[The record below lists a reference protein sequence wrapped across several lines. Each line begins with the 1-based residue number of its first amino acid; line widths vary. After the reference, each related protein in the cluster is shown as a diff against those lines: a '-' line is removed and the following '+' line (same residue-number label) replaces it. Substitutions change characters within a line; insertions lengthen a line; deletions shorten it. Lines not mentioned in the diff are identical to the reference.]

1 MSVRV
6 YKVGGPALEDP
17 GLVGPLADEVRRGDG
32 PAVLV
37 HGGGRAVDRLLAAL
51 HIESRFVEGRRETSP
66 EAMSVVEMV
75 LSGTAN
81 KELAAGLTAAGVP
94 AIGISGRDGGLLRAK
109 LAPGLGCVGTPE
121 HVDPAPLR
129 ALWAA
134 GFLPVVSPVASGP
147 HGEAVNVNA
156 DEAALG
162 IARVVGATT
171 LVYLSDV
178 DGVRIGE
185 RAAESLTPDEARRR
199 IDDGTV
205 AGGMALKVRVA
216 LEASAAGIP
225 EVVIAGKARL
235 LGQFPGTRI
244 VAGKASEER
253 PSQRPSRNGQIP
265 RNPLD
270 RDSSGA

>member
-17 GLVGPLADEVRRGDG
+17 GLVAPLAAEVRRGEG

-37 HGGGRAVDRLLAAL
+37 HGGGRAVERLLEAL
-51 HIESRFVEGRRETSP
+51 SIESRFVEGRRETSP
-66 EAMSVVEMV
+66 EAMAVVEMV
-75 LSGTAN
+75 LSGTVN
-81 KELAAGLTAAGVP
+81 KELAAGLTAAGLP
-94 AIGISGRDGGLLRAK
+94 AVGISGRDAGLVRAR
-109 LAPGLGCVGTPE
+109 LVPGLGRVGAPE
-121 HVDPAPLR
+121 RVDAAPIR

-134 GFLPVVSPVASGP
+134 GYVPVVSPVASGP
-147 HGEAVNVNA
+147 LGEAVNVNA

-162 IARVVGATT
+162 IASAVGATT

-185 RAAESLTPDEARRR
+185 RTAETLTPEETRPR
-199 IDDGTV
+199 IEDGTI

-216 LEASAAGIP
+216 LDASAAGIG

-235 LGQFPGTRI
+235 LGGFPGTRI
-244 VAGKASEER
+244 VAGTAGNR
-253 PSQRPSRNGQIP
+253 PSPGPSGNGQVP
-265 RNPLD
+265 RSPHD